1 VAVAVAASA
10 ATTEMM
16 ENCILVWRV
25 VVVVLKCGCV
35 YRLRIEECDDRL
47 GW

>member
-16 ENCILVWRV
+16 ENCILALMWRRF
-25 VVVVLKCGCV
+25 VLVEVCV
-35 YRLRIEECDDRL
+35 KIE
-47 GW
+47 G